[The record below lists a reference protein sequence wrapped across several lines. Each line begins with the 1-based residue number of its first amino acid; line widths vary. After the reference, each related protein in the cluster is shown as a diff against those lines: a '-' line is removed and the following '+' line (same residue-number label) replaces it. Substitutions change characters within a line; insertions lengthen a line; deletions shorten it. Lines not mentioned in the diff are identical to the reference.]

1 LLSYM
6 DQDIIPAEQLAARGF
21 KLHRDAYDRL
31 VLTDADGRILVGVDP
46 VRAFPISSPDEW
58 LSIINAE
65 GNEVLCIRHPQAL
78 PSEVRKIL
86 DEELSRREFVP
97 NIERIVEVSADVDPS
112 QWRVQTDRGETTFLL
127 DSEDDVRRLGTY
139 KALFI
144 DNHGIRYLIPD
155 TRALDYASRRILD
168 RYF

>member
-1 LLSYM
+1 MPKATKSC
-6 DQDIIPAEQLAARGF
+6 ASAN
-21 KLHRDAYDRL
+21 
-31 VLTDADGRILVGVDP
+31 
-46 VRAFPISSPDEW
+46 PDT
-58 LSIINAE
+58 
-65 GNEVLCIRHPQAL
+65 L

-86 DEELSRREFVP
+86 EEELVPPRIRADYRADRQRDGRRRS
-97 NIERIVEVSADVDPS
+97 IRSGT
-112 QWRVQTDRGETTFLL
+112 WRPIAETTTFLL

-144 DNHGIRYLIPD
+144 DTHGIRYLIPD